1 MKLLIDG
8 DILAYK
14 SSASAE
20 VAINVYEGVYT
31 YWANV
36 DEAYANVKDEINV
49 LAEKLKVDEVTIA
62 FTDRKNNFRKNLN
75 PEYKANRSG
84 VRKPLIYYPLREMVE
99 DNYDT
104 VCWDNLEADDVMGIL
119 GSDPFNEY
127 ILVSIDK
134 DMRTIPCQLY
144 VNDTYTNIGLEEANR
159 NFLIQTLT
167 GDTTDNYKGCSGIGA
182 VKAKALLSKFDMVKD
197 FDDAW
202 DCVVE
207 AFKKAGQTE
216 EDAILNAR
224 MARILRNGEY
234 NNDTGEVKL
243 WKM

>member
-14 SSASAE
+14 AAAACE
-20 VAINVYEGVYT
+20 VPLNVYEDVYT
-31 YWANV
+31 YWANK
-36 DEAYANVKDEINV
+36 DEAYAAVKDEIDS
-49 LAEKLKVDEVTIA
+49 LATKLYTSEVMIA
-62 FTDRKNNFRKNLN
+62 FSDRKNNFRKNIN

-84 VRKPLIYYPLREMVE
+84 TRKPLIYYPLREMIE
-99 DNYDT
+99 DHYDT

-127 ILVSIDK
+127 VLVSIDK

-144 VNDTYTNIGLEEANR
+144 VNDTLINIGLEEANR

-167 GDTTDNYKGCSGIGA
+167 GDTTDNYKGCRGVGA
-182 VKAKALLSKFDMVKD
+182 VKAKALLAKVNMIKEFDA
-197 FDDAW
+197 AW
-202 DCVVE
+202 DAVVG
-207 AFKKAGQTE
+207 AFVKAGQTE
-216 EDAILNAR
+216 EDALLNAR
-224 MARILRNGEY
+224 MARILRLGEY
-234 NNDTGEVKL
+234 NNDTGAVAL